1 MRLMRPMSNLNPSP
15 HVQAGLT
22 QALDQLARLGAPLLD
37 LSVIGERAQA
47 ELALST
53 DSRLS
58 GWNDMIERLPALM
71 LPSQSPPLTREQLY
85 SLELPHLKWGAGK
98 DEREE
103 AEVRAWLKELMP
115 WRKGPMTLGP
125 THINTEW
132 RSDWK
137 WARVAPH
144 LALQD
149 KRVLDVGGG
158 NGYYAWRMLEAGAE
172 EVTVI
177 DPTRQFFYQH
187 LALTRALRACCKA
200 LSAPPPTHLPLTL
213 EAFELSAPLFDVVLS
228 MGVLYHRRE
237 PLEHL
242 RALKAHLREG
252 GQLVLET
259 LVHAGEGLLEIKG
272 RYANMRNMWALPS
285 VALLTQ
291 WLAEAG
297 MPDACCVDLTPTSTE
312 EQRRTEWMT
321 FYSLA
326 EALNPQ
332 DPSRTIEG
340 HPAPLRATL
349 VWSAP

>member
-1 MRLMRPMSNLNPSP
+1 MSVMSDPNPNTNPSP
-15 HVQAGLT
+15 HVHTELT
-22 QALDQLARLGAPLLD
+22 RALEQLTRLGAPSHNVSL
-37 LSVIGERAQA
+37 IGERASA
-47 ELALST
+47 ELELST

-58 GWNDMIERLPALM
+58 GWNDMLERLPALT
-71 LPSQSPPLTREQLY
+71 LPAQSSPLTREELY
-85 SLELPHLKWGAGK
+85 SLELPQLGWGI
-98 DEREE
+98 DE
-103 AEVRAWLKELMP
+103 AEVRSWLKELMP
-115 WRKGPMTLGP
+115 WRKGPVTLGP

-137 WARVAPH
+137 WVRVAPH
-144 LALQD
+144 LSLHN

-172 EVTVI
+172 EVMVI

-187 LALTRALRACCKA
+187 LALTRALRACCEA

-252 GQLVLET
+252 GQLVVET
-259 LVHAGEGLLEIKG
+259 LVHAGEGLLEIQG

-285 VALLTQ
+285 VDLLTS

-297 MPDACCVDLTPTSTE
+297 MSGARCVDLTPTTTE

-326 EALNPQ
+326 EALNPE
-332 DPSRTIEG
+332 DPSQTIEG

-349 VWSAP
+349 VWSA